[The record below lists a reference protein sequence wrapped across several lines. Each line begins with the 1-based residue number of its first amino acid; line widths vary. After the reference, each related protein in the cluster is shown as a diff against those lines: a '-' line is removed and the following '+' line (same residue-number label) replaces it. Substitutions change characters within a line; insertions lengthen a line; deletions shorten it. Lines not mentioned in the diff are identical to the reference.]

1 MGGEWLANTEKTGVL
16 LLVSRSYSDPWY
28 RYPAPPPKPISR
40 LMLSVSYEFIL
51 YLISTFPISWI
62 YFQQPGLCGHVQQVI
77 SLSLSERCLFMD
89 MLWVQPVRRLDFLLD
104 QVYLIPVTAKK
115 TTMANMMRTSFPP
128 PSPPNMNLLT
138 AFQTSFGKNGRFF
151 CRPGRSAKTAKTQ
164 IGGGGEIG
172 IPSTRSSGWSF
183 FSQWPDLS
191 TRIMSPIFSHVLQIH
206 TWHHRISTYPKQRTT
221 YQVMSIWK
229 TRRMRAKGLADIGF
243 GKPGC
248 RHGLSHERVHK
259 NLHIE
264 PNQDISCP
272 QHTRTLTTPCCLAH
286 PPPPLIGFGGG
297 AGYLYPNY
305 TLSIVA

>member
-1 MGGEWLANTEKTGVL
+1 MLIYGHVVSPTSTEAWFLVGPSL
-16 LLVSRSYSDPWY
+16 LDSGHCEKNDHDQHDENKFS
-28 RYPAPPPKPISR
+28 APPLPPIWIFSQLFKHLLEKMVVFFAGRDDQLKPPR
-40 LMLSVSYEFIL
+40 LKL
-51 YLISTFPISWI
+51 
-62 YFQQPGLCGHVQQVI
+62 
-77 SLSLSERCLFMD
+77 
-89 MLWVQPVRRLDFLLD
+89 
-104 QVYLIPVTAKK
+104 
-115 TTMANMMRTSFPP
+115 
-128 PSPPNMNLLT
+128 
-138 AFQTSFGKNGRFF
+138 
-151 CRPGRSAKTAKTQ
+151 
-164 IGGGGEIG
+164 GGGGEIG

-206 TWHHRISTYPKQRTT
+206 TWHHRICTYPKQRTT

-286 PPPPLIGFGGG
+286 PPPLLSAL
-297 AGYLYPNY
+297 AGVRGIYIPIIPYP
-305 TLSIVA
+305 